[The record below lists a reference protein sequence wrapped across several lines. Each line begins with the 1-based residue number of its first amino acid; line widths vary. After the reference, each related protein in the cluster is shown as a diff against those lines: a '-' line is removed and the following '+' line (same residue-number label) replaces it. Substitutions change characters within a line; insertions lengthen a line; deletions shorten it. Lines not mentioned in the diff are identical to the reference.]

1 MYPMTIRPLSHH
13 AVSSDGSQQHMTNFS
28 NLDNFQMEAIQKIS
42 ELQTKCHELEYN
54 LNSVKDLVAWIGLHR
69 PEAINDYHTTNA
81 VAKRLQDS
89 NDFSEADMIQEMQVT
104 P

>member
-1 MYPMTIRPLSHH
+1 MVNH
-13 AVSSDGSQQHMTNFS
+13 S
-28 NLDNFQMEAIQKIS
+28 NLEGFQIETVQRIN
-42 ELQTKCHELEYN
+42 ELQNRCNQMEYN

-81 VAKRLQDS
+81 VAKRLEDS
-89 NDFSEADMIQEMQVT
+89 NDFSEADMKQEMQVT